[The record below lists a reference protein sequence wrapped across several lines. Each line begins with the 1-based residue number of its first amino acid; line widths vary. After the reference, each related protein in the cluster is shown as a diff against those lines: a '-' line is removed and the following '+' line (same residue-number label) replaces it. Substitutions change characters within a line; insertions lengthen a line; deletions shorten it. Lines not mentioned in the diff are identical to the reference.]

1 MVDYDYLI
9 DDFDI
14 ELMYEVALRI
24 HDEWYD
30 WVVRMS
36 TDGYDQEEVR

>member
-9 DDFDI
+9 DDIDL
-14 ELMYEVALRI
+14 ELMYEVAQRI

-30 WVVRMS
+30 S
-36 TDGYDQEEVR
+36 LALLSHDEENQEEV